1 MLNGLNIRLL
11 VSIRDNIM
19 IWCVD
24 DDDTIRE
31 IEVYTLTQTGFEARG
46 FADGNSMLETL
57 KTEIPELIVL
67 DIMLPGKDGV
77 EVLKEIRSDS
87 QTAKIPVI
95 MATAKGTEMDKIH
108 GLDTGADD
116 YLVKPFFRDELL
128 ARVHSLL
135 RRYLSLGSASDNSGS
150 LLQYYELTLNT
161 ELKKLYVRGD
171 EVRLTATEYKIM
183 SLLLSRPGRIFPAEE
198 IYERV
203 WEQDSYSVENTVM
216 IHINRL
222 RKKIELNPK
231 KPEYLKVVWG
241 IGYKI
246 EK

>member
-116 YLVKPFFRDELL
+116 YLVKPFGMMEMVSRIK
-128 ARVHSLL
+128 AVL
-135 RRYLSLGSASDNSGS
+135 RRCESVKNEDDIVSIGDIVLNDKEHIVTAKGENVN
-150 LLQYYELTLNT
+150 LTF
-161 ELKKLYVRGD
+161 K
-171 EVRLTATEYKIM
+171 EYKILKLFM
-183 SLLLSRPGRIFPAEE
+183 NNPDIVFSRDKLLSE
-198 IYERV
+198 
-203 WEQDSYSVENTVM
+203 
-216 IHINRL
+216 
-222 RKKIELNPK
+222 
-231 KPEYLKVVWG
+231 VWG
-241 IGYKI
+241 VDYLGESRTVDMHIKTLRQKLGEAGVQIKTVIGVGYKLGSS
-246 EK
+246 K

>member
-11 VSIRDNIM
+11 ASIRDNIM

-46 FADGNSMLETL
+46 FADGNSMLEAL

-67 DIMLPGKDGV
+67 DIMLPSKDGV

-95 MATAKGTEMDKIH
+95 MATAKGAEMDKIH

-116 YLVKPFFRDELL
+116 YLVKPFGMMEMVSRIK
-128 ARVHSLL
+128 AVL
-135 RRYLSLGSASDNSGS
+135 RRCEPAKNEDDIISIGDIILNDKEHIVTAKGENVN
-150 LLQYYELTLNT
+150 LTF
-161 ELKKLYVRGD
+161 K
-171 EVRLTATEYKIM
+171 EYKILKLFM
-183 SLLLSRPGRIFPAEE
+183 NNPDIVFSRDKLLSE
-198 IYERV
+198 V
-203 WEQDSYSVENTVM
+203 WSVDYLGESRTVDM
-216 IHINRL
+216 HIKTL
-222 RKKIELNPK
+222 RQKLGEAGAQIKTVIG
-231 KPEYLKVVWG
+231 V
-241 IGYKI
+241 GYKLGSS
-246 EK
+246 K

>member
-116 YLVKPFFRDELL
+116 YLVKPFGMMEMVSRIK
-128 ARVHSLL
+128 AVL
-135 RRYLSLGSASDNSGS
+135 RRCEPVKNEDDIVSIGDIVLNDKEHIVTAKGENVN
-150 LLQYYELTLNT
+150 LTF
-161 ELKKLYVRGD
+161 K
-171 EVRLTATEYKIM
+171 EYKILKLFM
-183 SLLLSRPGRIFPAEE
+183 NNPDIVFSR
-198 IYERV
+198 
-203 WEQDSYSVENTVM
+203 DKL
-216 IHINRL
+216 L
-222 RKKIELNPK
+222 RK
-231 KPEYLKVVWG
+231 YQHV
-241 IGYKI
+241 
-246 EK
+246 

>member
-1 MLNGLNIRLL
+1 MNQLKNTNSPVILIA
-11 VSIRDNIM
+11 
-19 IWCVD
+19 D
-24 DDDTIRE
+24 DDRDILSIIETILQE
-31 IEVYTLTQTGFEARG
+31 DGYQTLTASDGEQAVMLVQTHAVQ
-46 FADGNSMLETL
+46 L
-57 KTEIPELIVL
+57 LIL
-67 DIMLPGKDGV
+67 DIMMPKMNGLQAATQ
-77 EVLKEIRSDS
+77 IRRLTNAPILMLS
-87 QTAKIPVI
+87 
-95 MATAKGTEMDKIH
+95 AKGEQSDRVI
-108 GLDTGADD
+108 GLNMGADD

-135 RRYLSLGSASDNSGS
+135 RRYLSLGSASDNSGN

-183 SLLLSRPGRIFPAEE
+183 FLLLSRPGRIFPAEE

>member
-57 KTEIPELIVL
+57 KIEIPELIVL

-116 YLVKPFFRDELL
+116 YLVKPFGMMEMVSRIK
-128 ARVHSLL
+128 AVL
-135 RRYLSLGSASDNSGS
+135 RRCEPVKNEDDIVSIGDIVLNDKEHIVTAKGENVN
-150 LLQYYELTLNT
+150 LTF
-161 ELKKLYVRGD
+161 K
-171 EVRLTATEYKIM
+171 EYKILKLFM
-183 SLLLSRPGRIFPAEE
+183 NNLDIVFSRDKLLSE
-198 IYERV
+198 
-203 WEQDSYSVENTVM
+203 
-216 IHINRL
+216 
-222 RKKIELNPK
+222 
-231 KPEYLKVVWG
+231 VWG
-241 IGYKI
+241 VDYLGESRTVDMHIKTLRQKLGEAGAQIKTVIGVGYKLGSS
-246 EK
+246 K

>member
-1 MLNGLNIRLL
+1 MAVLSLTTSFGVRIRRLPL
-11 VSIRDNIM
+11 TCSPASTLSSSFATLAPYSLASR
-19 IWCVD
+19 CA
-24 DDDTIRE
+24 
-31 IEVYTLTQTGFEARG
+31 EVI
-46 FADGNSMLETL
+46 DG
-57 KTEIPELIVL
+57 
-67 DIMLPGKDGV
+67 
-77 EVLKEIRSDS
+77 
-87 QTAKIPVI
+87 
-95 MATAKGTEMDKIH
+95 
-108 GLDTGADD
+108 
-116 YLVKPFFRDELL
+116 YDELL

-171 EVRLTATEYKIM
+171 EIRLTATEYKIM

>member
-1 MLNGLNIRLL
+1 MRILLAEDERDLNNLIAQK
-11 VSIRDNIM
+11 
-19 IWCVD
+19 
-24 DDDTIRE
+24 
-31 IEVYTLTQTGFEARG
+31 LT
-46 FADGNSMLETL
+46 ADGYSVDCCFDGQEAIDILSCTDYDAV
-57 KTEIPELIVL
+57 IL
-67 DIMLPGKDGV
+67 DIMMPKMNGLQAATQ
-77 EVLKEIRSDS
+77 IRRLTNAPILMLS
-87 QTAKIPVI
+87 
-95 MATAKGTEMDKIH
+95 AKGEQSDRVI
-108 GLDTGADD
+108 GLNMGADD

-135 RRYLSLGSASDNSGS
+135 RRYLSLGSASDNSGN

-171 EVRLTATEYKIM
+171 EIRLTATEYKIM

>member
-1 MLNGLNIRLL
+1 MNQLANTASPVILIA
-11 VSIRDNIM
+11 
-19 IWCVD
+19 D
-24 DDDTIRE
+24 DDRDILSIIETILKE
-31 IEVYTLTQTGFEARG
+31 DGYQTLTAMDGSEAVSLVQTH
-46 FADGNSMLETL
+46 SIQL
-57 KTEIPELIVL
+57 LIL
-67 DIMLPGKDGV
+67 DIMMPKMNGLQAATK
-77 EVLKEIRSDS
+77 IRELTNAPILMLS
-87 QTAKIPVI
+87 
-95 MATAKGTEMDKIH
+95 AKGENSDRVI
-108 GLDTGADD
+108 GLNMGADD
-116 YLVKPFFRDELL
+116 YLVKTFFREELL

-135 RRYLSLGSASDNSGS
+135 RRYLSLGSAADNSGS
-150 LLQYYELTLNT
+150 LLQYHDLTLDT
-161 ELKKLYVRGD
+161 ELKKLYVRGE
-171 EVRLTATEYKIM
+171 EVRLTATEYKIL

-203 WEQDSYSVENTVM
+203 WNQDSYSVENTVM

>member
-1 MLNGLNIRLL
+1 MNQLKSTNSPVILIA
-11 VSIRDNIM
+11 
-19 IWCVD
+19 D
-24 DDDTIRE
+24 DDRDILSIIETILQE
-31 IEVYTLTQTGFEARG
+31 DGYQTLTASDGEQAVMLVQTHAVQ
-46 FADGNSMLETL
+46 L
-57 KTEIPELIVL
+57 LIL
-67 DIMLPGKDGV
+67 DIMMPKMNGLQAATQ
-77 EVLKEIRSDS
+77 IRRLTNAPILMLS
-87 QTAKIPVI
+87 
-95 MATAKGTEMDKIH
+95 AKGEQSDRVI
-108 GLDTGADD
+108 GLNMGADD
-116 YLVKPFFRDELL
+116 YLVKPF
-128 ARVHSLL
+128 
-135 RRYLSLGSASDNSGS
+135 LSLGSASDNSGN

-171 EVRLTATEYKIM
+171 EIRLTATEYKIM

>member
-116 YLVKPFFRDELL
+116 YLVKPFGMMEMVSRIK
-128 ARVHSLL
+128 AVL
-135 RRYLSLGSASDNSGS
+135 RRCESVKNEDDIVSIGDIVLNDKEHIVTAKGENVN
-150 LLQYYELTLNT
+150 LTF
-161 ELKKLYVRGD
+161 K
-171 EVRLTATEYKIM
+171 EYKILKLFM
-183 SLLLSRPGRIFPAEE
+183 NNPDIVFSRDKLLSE
-198 IYERV
+198 
-203 WEQDSYSVENTVM
+203 
-216 IHINRL
+216 
-222 RKKIELNPK
+222 
-231 KPEYLKVVWG
+231 VWG
-241 IGYKI
+241 VDYLGESRTYAN
-246 EK
+246 

>member
-1 MLNGLNIRLL
+1 MRNKMEMNHVL
-11 VSIRDNIM
+11 V
-19 IWCVD
+19 VED
-24 DDDTIRE
+24 DKEIRE
-31 IEVYTLTQTGFEARG
+31 GVEIYLKSQGYEVFQA
-46 FADGNSMLETL
+46 A
-57 KTEIPELIVL
+57 
-67 DIMLPGKDGV
+67 DGV
-77 EVLKEIRSDS
+77 EGLEVIEKEDIHLAIVDIMMPRMDGISMVVKLREKYDF
-87 QTAKIPVI
+87 PVI
-95 MATAKGTEMDKIH
+95 FLSAKSEEVDKIM
-108 GLDTGADD
+108 GLNMGADD

-171 EVRLTATEYKIM
+171 EVRLTATEYKII

>member
-1 MLNGLNIRLL
+1 MENHNYHILI
-11 VSIRDNIM
+11 VEDDKEIRDG
-19 IWCVD
+19 V
-24 DDDTIRE
+24 E
-31 IEVYTLTQTGFEARG
+31 IYLKNQGYRVWKAANGKEGLEVVAAQ
-46 FADGNSMLETL
+46 
-57 KTEIPELIVL
+57 EIHLAIL
-67 DIMLPGKDGV
+67 DIMMPVMDGV
-77 EVLKEIRSDS
+77 TMLMKLREQNKEF
-87 QTAKIPVI
+87 PVI
-95 MATAKGTEMDKIH
+95 MLSAKSEEVDKIM
-108 GLDTGADD
+108 GLNMGADD

>member
-1 MLNGLNIRLL
+1 
-11 VSIRDNIM
+11 M

-116 YLVKPFFRDELL
+116 YLVKPFGMMEMVSRIK
-128 ARVHSLL
+128 AVL
-135 RRYLSLGSASDNSGS
+135 RRCESVKNEDDIVSIGDIVLNDKEHIVTAKGENVN
-150 LLQYYELTLNT
+150 LTF
-161 ELKKLYVRGD
+161 K
-171 EVRLTATEYKIM
+171 EYKILKLFM
-183 SLLLSRPGRIFPAEE
+183 NNPDIVFSRDKLLSE
-198 IYERV
+198 
-203 WEQDSYSVENTVM
+203 
-216 IHINRL
+216 
-222 RKKIELNPK
+222 
-231 KPEYLKVVWG
+231 VWG
-241 IGYKI
+241 VDYLGESRTLKLCVRSL
-246 EK
+246 EKQGRR

>member
-116 YLVKPFFRDELL
+116 YLVKPFGMMEMVSRIK
-128 ARVHSLL
+128 AVL
-135 RRYLSLGSASDNSGS
+135 RRCEPVKNEDDIVSIGDIVLNDKEHIVTAKGENVN
-150 LLQYYELTLNT
+150 LTF
-161 ELKKLYVRGD
+161 K
-171 EVRLTATEYKIM
+171 EYKILKLFINNPDIVF
-183 SLLLSRPGRIFPAEE
+183 SRDKLLSE
-198 IYERV
+198 V
-203 WEQDSYSVENTVM
+203 WSVDYLGESRTVDM
-216 IHINRL
+216 HIKTL
-222 RKKIELNPK
+222 RQKLGEAGAQIKTVIG
-231 KPEYLKVVWG
+231 V
-241 IGYKI
+241 GYKLGSS
-246 EK
+246 K

>member
-1 MLNGLNIRLL
+1 MNQLANTASPVILIADDDRDILSIIETILKEDGYQTLTAMDGSEAVSLVQTHSIQLLILDIRMPKMNGLQ
-11 VSIRDNIM
+11 S
-19 IWCVD
+19 
-24 DDDTIRE
+24 TTKIRE
-31 IEVYTLTQTGFEARG
+31 LTNAPIL
-46 FADGNSMLETL
+46 ML
-57 KTEIPELIVL
+57 
-67 DIMLPGKDGV
+67 
-77 EVLKEIRSDS
+77 S
-87 QTAKIPVI
+87 
-95 MATAKGTEMDKIH
+95 AKGENSDRVI
-108 GLDTGADD
+108 GLNMGADD
-116 YLVKPFFRDELL
+116 YLVKPFFREELL

-135 RRYLSLGSASDNSGS
+135 RRYLSLGSAADNSGS
-150 LLQYYELTLNT
+150 LLQYHDLTLDT
-161 ELKKLYVRGD
+161 ELKKLYVRGE
-171 EVRLTATEYKIM
+171 EVRLTATEYKIL

-203 WEQDSYSVENTVM
+203 WNQDSYSVENTVM

>member
-1 MLNGLNIRLL
+1 MTMRILLAEDEKDLNHI
-11 VSIRDNIM
+11 IAQK
-19 IWCVD
+19 
-24 DDDTIRE
+24 
-31 IEVYTLTQTGFEARG
+31 LT
-46 FADGNSMLETL
+46 ADGYSVDCCFDGEEAIAVLSYTDYDAV
-57 KTEIPELIVL
+57 IL
-67 DIMLPGKDGV
+67 DIMMPKMNGLQAATQ
-77 EVLKEIRSDS
+77 IRRLTNAPILMLS
-87 QTAKIPVI
+87 
-95 MATAKGTEMDKIH
+95 AKGEQSDRVI
-108 GLDTGADD
+108 GLNMGADD

-135 RRYLSLGSASDNSGS
+135 RRYLSLGSASDNSGN